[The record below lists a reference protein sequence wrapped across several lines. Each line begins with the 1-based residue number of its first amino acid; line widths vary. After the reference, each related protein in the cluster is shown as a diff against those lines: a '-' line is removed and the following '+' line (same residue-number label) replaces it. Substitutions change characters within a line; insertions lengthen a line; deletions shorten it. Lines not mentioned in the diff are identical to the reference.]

1 MPNSTTQ
8 GGSMPSSRSTMPN
21 ADTLKSDASAA
32 VDEAKDVA
40 AKVANEAKSQ
50 GAQIVE
56 QAKSQLSDVAGKARD
71 VAEDQKTFVAGQMS
85 GVADAMAR
93 VADELETS
101 NGPSAHYARMIA
113 DNAEQLSSAIRD
125 KSVDQLIGMAQ
136 DFGRKQPAAFIGAA
150 ALLGFVASRFVM
162 ASANRPL
169 PEPDIT
175 QPAGSTSPRGD
186 GYDQTNV
193 IGVE

>member
-1 MPNSTTQ
+1 MPNNTIQNGSTP
-8 GGSMPSSRSTMPN
+8 PSPTIPTT
-21 ADTLKSDASAA
+21 DTLKSDASAA

-40 AKVANEAKSQ
+40 AKVANEAKAQ

-56 QAKSQLSDVAGKARD
+56 QAKARISDVTDKARD
-71 VAEDQKTFVAGQMS
+71 AAEDQKTFVAAQVD
-85 GVADAMAR
+85 GVADAVSR

-101 NGPSAHYARMIA
+101 NGPTAHYARMIA
-113 DNAEQLSSAIRD
+113 DNAQQLSNTIRN

-162 ASANRPL
+162 ASANRPTSEQETANL
-169 PEPDIT
+169 PVATSQAPGGY
-175 QPAGSTSPRGD
+175 QPSLGTG
-186 GYDQTNV
+186 G
-193 IGVE
+193 E